1 MDLGPV
7 ILTGRFVRLEPLSI
21 EHVGA
26 LAEIGID
33 ESIWRWN
40 PAGAVRSADD
50 MRQYVDHALQQRAD
64 GLALP
69 FATIHL
75 GDRRPVG
82 STRFAAFD
90 REHRRVEI
98 GYTWIAPPWQRSV
111 VNTEAKYLM
120 LQYAFETWGC
130 IRVEFKTDSLNEK
143 SRAALARIG
152 AVEEGTLRNHM
163 RTHGGRIRHS
173 VYFSITDD
181 EWPSVKTALA
191 AKIAG
196 TSATA
201 PPPPA
206 SRRSRPRVPPLP

>member
-1 MDLGPV
+1 MDVKPV
-7 ILTGRFVRLEPLSI
+7 ILTGRNVRLEPLSI
-21 EHVGA
+21 DHVAA
-26 LAEIGID
+26 LAEIGTD

-40 PAGAVRSADD
+40 PAPPVSNAAGMQR
-50 MRQYVDHALQQRAD
+50 YVEHALQQHAG

-69 FATIHL
+69 FVTIHL

-90 REHRRVEI
+90 HENRRVEI

-143 SRAALARIG
+143 SRTALARIG
-152 AVEEGTLRNHM
+152 AIEEGTFRNHM
-163 RTHGGRIRHS
+163 LTHSGRIRHS

-181 EWPSVKTALA
+181 DWPKVKDALEA
-191 AKIAG
+191 RLG
-196 TSATA
+196 QR
-201 PPPPA
+201 A
-206 SRRSRPRVPPLP
+206 S